1 MLISPINIANV
12 LPQDFLIDTDRHC
25 ERSEAIHDRRAKGW
39 IASSW
44 SLSSGR
50 ALHGPVGSS
59 Q

>member
-50 ALHGPVGSS
+50 ALH
-59 Q
+59 